1 MRCSDCY
8 SSRRS
13 AATAPASAAPA
24 GTKILLH
31 KLSVVI
37 ITLNEEDRLP
47 RTLEAVAWCDEILV
61 VDSGSSDRTIDI
73 CSDYRNCRVIEHA
86 FAGYGPQKR
95 FAVGAARND
104 WILSLDADEV
114 PDAELLSSLRQVLA
128 GDLNSPGGFYL
139 RRSLVFMGRV
149 FEYGRESRERHL
161 RLFDRRKANFTDAL
175 VHERV
180 QADGSIGELAGR
192 LLHYSYRDLDD
203 YFQKFN
209 RYSSLSAARMHAAGR
224 RTGLVYMLLSGPF
237 RFVQS
242 YLIHG
247 NWRNG
252 IPGLVWSILAAYY
265 KTVRYLKLLEL
276 NRR

>member
-1 MRCSDCY
+1 
-8 SSRRS
+8 
-13 AATAPASAAPA
+13 
-24 GTKILLH
+24 LH

-47 RTLEAVAWCDEILV
+47 RTLEAVAWSDEILV
-61 VDSGSSDRTIDI
+61 VDSGSSDRTVDI
-73 CSDYRNCRVIEHA
+73 CSDYQNCRVIEHA
-86 FAGYGPQKR
+86 FTGYGPQKR
-95 FAVGAARND
+95 LAVGAARND
-104 WILSLDADEV
+104 WILSLDADEI
-114 PDAELLSSLRQVLA
+114 PDADLLSSTRAALA
-128 GDLNSPGGFYL
+128 GDLNNTVGFYL

-149 FEYGRESRERHL
+149 FEHGRESRERHL
-161 RLFDRRKANFTDAL
+161 RLFDRRKGNFSDQL

-180 QADGSIGELAGR
+180 QVDGPTGELAGR

-203 YFQKFN
+203 YFDKFN
-209 RYSSLSAARMHAAGR
+209 RYSSLSAARMRADGR
-224 RTGLVYMLLSGPF
+224 RAGPVNMLLAGPF